1 MKCRLSNREVS
12 FIYIHSAAG
21 AAAAAAAL
29 CCFTVYFSFCY
40 VDTVCGFTTE
50 YLDLIDYNYYT
61 AARRTSMYSYI
72 PACCCVVCCY
82 TAVDAVAAACCWW
95 SSTCAGWQ
103 ILLLW
108 FTASGSSVFSLFIQ
122 TSFFSSRRRHTRSC
136 LVSWARRCV

>member
-1 MKCRLSNREVS
+1 MKCRKSNREVS

-82 TAVDAVAAACCWW
+82 TAVAVAAAACCCC
-95 SSTCAGWQ
+95 SSSCANGK
-103 ILLLW
+103 IC
-108 FTASGSSVFSLFIQ
+108 FRGSLHLIPVFS
-122 TSFFSSRRRHTRSC
+122 FSSSKHDFIFNVPLDSTVAFSA
-136 LVSWARRCV
+136 SIF